1 MLQWTPFDPFRG
13 DENPFGP
20 EAEEPKEAPKEAPKP
35 EKSGKPHRA
44 IRLRN

>member
-20 EAEEPKEAPKEAPKP
+20 EKEEPKEPVTP
-35 EKSGKPHRA
+35 EKSGKPR
-44 IRLRN
+44 